1 MSRAIIAVS
10 LCSILGCSSDPTPD
24 DAATSDVGTADAG
37 VWDEDAS
44 RDAGAEDAA
53 LIDAALIDVGPADVG
68 PPDAGDNRS
77 DAGPLGTWG
86 EGFSLP
92 PPDGRDSF
100 AQFGGDVAIAD
111 DGRRVAVGDIGSA
124 QVSVYE
130 PAGDGWARVDVID
143 APASGGSFGW
153 DVDLDADGTTLAV
166 SAPAGRV
173 VFVFERGAIGWGAP
187 TELRLIGSVPAFGP
201 ALSLSADGR
210 RLVVGAGS
218 SLPSQGVYV
227 FDRVGDVW
235 SEGLG
240 LTLPAGT
247 VEAGGRVAMDAL
259 GLRIVSGDP
268 GRSAR
273 VGSAAVYD
281 RTASG
286 WGAPTPLDVPP
297 AAAIFAF
304 DVSISRDGTTT
315 VISDILGTVSAY
327 RLASAGWARET
338 IPPPPAAVN
347 FGSATVVSAE
357 GRTVWSGDV
366 GAGGGAGQVTEH
378 VREAE
383 GWRHAST
390 LPTPAG
396 SRDFGGAIDVSA
408 DGRVLVVGDV
418 NGGSG
423 DMGTA
428 YVFRR

>member
-1 MSRAIIAVS
+1 MSRAIFIAVS

-24 DAATSDVGTADAG
+24 DAAR
-37 VWDEDAS
+37 DEDAS
-44 RDAGAEDAA
+44 RSDAGAEDAA
-53 LIDAALIDVGPADVG
+53 LIDAVLIDGGPDDVGPADVG
-68 PPDAGDNRS
+68 PPDVGDDRS

-86 EGFSLP
+86 AGFSLP

-100 AQFGGDVAIAD
+100 AQFGGEVAIAD
-111 DGRRVAVGDIGSA
+111 DGGRVAVGDIGSA

-130 PAGDGWARVDVID
+130 PAGDGWARVAVID
-143 APASGGSFGW
+143 APASGASFGW
-153 DVDLDADGTTLAV
+153 DIDLDADGTTLAV
-166 SAPAGRV
+166 SAAAGRV
-173 VFVFERGAIGWGAP
+173 VFVFERGATGWGAP
-187 TELRLIGSVPAFGP
+187 TELRLVGSMLAFGSSL
-201 ALSLSADGR
+201 ALSADGR

-218 SLPSQGVYV
+218 SLPSQGVFV

-235 SEGLG
+235 SEGLA
-240 LTLPAGT
+240 LALPAGT

-268 GRSAR
+268 GRSVR

-286 WGAPTPLDVPP
+286 WGAPTSLDVPP
-297 AAAIFAF
+297 TAGIFAF
-304 DVSISRDGTTT
+304 EVSISRDGTTT
-315 VISDILGTVSAY
+315 VISDLLGTVSAY
-327 RLASAGWARET
+327 RSLGAGWARET

-347 FGSATVVSAE
+347 FGHEMVVSAE
-357 GRTVWSGDV
+357 GSTVWSGDGS
-366 GAGGGAGQVTEH
+366 GAGGAGQVTEH

-383 GWRHAST
+383 GWRHASS

-396 SRDFGGAIDVSA
+396 SVDFGSAIDVSA

-418 NGGSG
+418 NGGLG
-423 DMGTA
+423 DVGTA